1 MNRITADAGQG
12 PAVFLL
18 HSYYNTGCGSLA
30 SISAEIM
37 PVFKDEERGTYFV
50 KCYYTDHT
58 GARRQ
63 KKKRGFALKRD
74 ADAWE
79 REFLATAAGSPAMP
93 FRALCELFLEDKRVN
108 AKAITYK
115 TYRDILTAYAIPKF
129 GSMPVNAITP
139 AMLRSWQNELKAA
152 RKPDGSAYSPAYLN
166 NIIICTS
173 SVFGY
178 AVRFHG
184 LAQNP
189 LRIAG
194 NTAGHKVKSL
204 NFWTKEEFDAFISTF
219 DAADPYRVPFL
230 VLYYCG
236 VRVGELLALTAGDID
251 GDELRIN
258 KTVHMIDG
266 ERVVTAPKTVKSS
279 RTVIL
284 PPFLV
289 DELTAYAARVY
300 GDDPERVLFPWGS
313 TTIERHFREH
323 IRAAGVRK
331 IRLHDLRHSHASL
344 LINLGA
350 SAVLVAER
358 LGHENVSTTL
368 NIYTHLFPSKQS
380 EIAERLQEAFEKR

>member
-18 HSYYNTGCGSLA
+18 HSYYNTGCGSRA

-115 TYRDILTAYAIPKF
+115 TYRDILTAYSIPKF

-184 LAQNP
+184 LPSNP
-189 LRIAG
+189 MRIAG

-251 GDELRIN
+251 
-258 KTVHMIDG
+258 
-266 ERVVTAPKTVKSS
+266 
-279 RTVIL
+279 
-284 PPFLV
+284 
-289 DELTAYAARVY
+289 

-380 EIAERLQEAFEKR
+380 EIAERLQEAFEKH

>member
-1 MNRITADAGQG
+1 M
-12 PAVFLL
+12 PA
-18 HSYYNTGCGSLA
+18 Y
-30 SISAEIM
+30 
-37 PVFKDEERGTYFV
+37 KDKNGTFFV
-50 KCYYTDHT
+50 KCQYRDYT
-58 GARRQ
+58 GAI
-63 KKKRGFALKRD
+63 KTKLKRGFPLKRD

-79 REFLATAAGSPAMP
+79 REFLLTASGSPSMP
-93 FRALCELFLEDKRVN
+93 FSALCELFLEDKRVN

-115 TYRDILTAYAIPKF
+115 SYRDILTAYAIPKF
-129 GSMPVNAITP
+129 GALPVNAITP

-152 RKPDGSAYSPAYLN
+152 RKPNGSPYSPAYLN

-184 LAQNP
+184 LPSNP
-189 LRIAG
+189 MRVAG

-204 NFWTKEEFDAFISTF
+204 NFWTKQEFDSFIATF
-219 DAADPYRVPFL
+219 DAADPFRVPFL

-251 GDELRIN
+251 GEELHVN
-258 KTVHMIDG
+258 KTVHIIDG
-266 ERVVTAPKTVKSS
+266 QRVVTAPKTVKSS
-279 RTVIL
+279 RVVIL
-284 PPFLV
+284 PAFLV
-289 DELTAYAARVY
+289 SELSAYSASVY
-300 GDDPERVLFPWGS
+300 GDDPARILFPWGS
-313 TTIERHFREH
+313 TTIERQFREH
-323 IRAAGVRK
+323 IKAAGVRR

-380 EIAERLQEAFEKR
+380 EIAERLQSVFISGSDTNMIQEK